1 MVDITPADLFKVGQ
15 TIAPLAEPDLL
26 SQINEF
32 MSRLEGTFREGT
44 QFLMTLANISNN
56 PALKKAIADRLGVK
70 QQGLIQGATA
80 ATKAEGGPDLDKDF
94 NQLIG
99 MLELFKLKEGDVPLS
114 KLVEWLKANKQTVI
128 DGMRTQLAAK

>member
-44 QFLMTLANISNN
+44 QFLTTLANISNN
-56 PALKKAIADRLGVK
+56 PALKKAIAERLGK
-70 QQGLIQGATA
+70 SQGLIQGSTA
-80 ATKAEGGPDLDKDF
+80 ATKAEGGPDLDKNF

-128 DGMRTQLAAK
+128 DGMKTQLAAK